1 MIMKHLHSRQKVNKF
16 LVIVLSLSSGFLCKR
31 YTSVWRMVYIFFQY
45 MLKHEVTAGE
55 VYATDLHDILTSFI
69 SVSTYMCVP
78 HSTVYCLNAIV
89 SIYSQAE
96 TCERAT
102 CLPERK
108 PQLTRNVA
116 LGSNHLTVFAS
127 FEIISACFY

>member
-16 LVIVLSLSSGFLCKR
+16 LVIVLSLSSGFLCKQ
-31 YTSVWRMVYIFFQY
+31 YTSVWRMVYIQY
-45 MLKHEVTAGE
+45 MLKHEGTAGE

-89 SIYSQAE
+89 SIYLQAE

-116 LGSNHLTVFAS
+116 LGSSHLTVFAS